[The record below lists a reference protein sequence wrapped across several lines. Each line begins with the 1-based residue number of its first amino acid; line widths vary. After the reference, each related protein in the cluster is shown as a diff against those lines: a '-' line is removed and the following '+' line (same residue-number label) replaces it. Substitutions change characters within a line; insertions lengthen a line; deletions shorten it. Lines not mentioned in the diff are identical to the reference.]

1 MKRLLLVLFVSL
13 LCAGYVFSQIPQS
26 SMYEVK
32 RAIDLMNL
40 NRAHR
45 GDLKSMLTETDIQ
58 GSPYLNDEFIEGSV
72 YTTSK
77 TRYEGVSLRYN
88 IFNDDIEFRSDD
100 GQVMVLAVPEVIEKV
115 EFGDYQF
122 EYIFYFVSNKT
133 RRGYFAL
140 LEEGKASLYFRP
152 QVKFEE
158 AKKPA
163 AYQDAQPAKFSK
175 RPDTYY
181 IRIDREAARPVSKP
195 KDLLEVFSR
204 HKDEVA
210 AFIKKNKVKTNNV
223 ESLKELV
230 QFYNSLQ

>member
-1 MKRLLLVLFVSL
+1 MKRLLLVLFASL
-13 LCAGYVFSQIPQS
+13 LCAGYVFSQISQS

-122 EYIFYFVSNKT
+122 EYIFYFISNKT

-140 LEEGKASLYFRP
+140 LEEGKARCISVR
-152 QVKFEE
+152 
-158 AKKPA
+158 
-163 AYQDAQPAKFSK
+163 
-175 RPDTYY
+175 R
-181 IRIDREAARPVSKP
+181 
-195 KDLLEVFSR
+195 
-204 HKDEVA
+204 
-210 AFIKKNKVKTNNV
+210 
-223 ESLKELV
+223 
-230 QFYNSLQ
+230 